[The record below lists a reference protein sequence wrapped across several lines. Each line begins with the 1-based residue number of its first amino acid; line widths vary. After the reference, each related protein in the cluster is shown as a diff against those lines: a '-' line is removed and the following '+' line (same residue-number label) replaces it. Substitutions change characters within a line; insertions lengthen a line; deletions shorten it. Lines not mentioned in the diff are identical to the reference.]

1 MKDGRLKAS
10 KRLLDRIFDCHTG
23 VGLLVYK
30 SGTETVTQVE
40 VFVDKDGQLKRI
52 HDGKLVLPI
61 RIEGK
66 EEEQHE

>member
-1 MKDGRLKAS
+1 MNDTRLKAS

-52 HDGKLVLPI
+52 HDGKLILPI
-61 RIEGK
+61 HIEGS
-66 EEEQHE
+66 EEQNE

>member
-52 HDGKLVLPI
+52 HDGKPVLPI
-61 RIEGK
+61 HLEG
-66 EEEQHE
+66 EEEQRE

>member
-23 VGLLVYK
+23 VGLLVFK

-40 VFVDKDGQLKRI
+40 VFVDKDGRLRRI
-52 HDGKLVLPI
+52 HDGKPVIPI
-61 RIEGK
+61 QVEGK
-66 EEEQHE
+66 EEQNE

>member
-40 VFVDKDGQLKRI
+40 VFVDKDGQLRRI
-52 HDGKLVLPI
+52 HDGKPVLPI
-61 RIEGK
+61 QVKG
-66 EEEQHE
+66 EEEHE

>member
-1 MKDGRLKAS
+1 MKDSRLKAS

-52 HDGKLVLPI
+52 HDGKPVLPI
-61 RIEGK
+61 HIEGK
-66 EEEQHE
+66 EEHE